1 MKTAVIGIGAIAPLH
16 IKALQACGQEI
27 VALCDAEIE
36 KCHAANEKFEL
47 SAAVYTDYLEM
58 LDAVQPDVIHICTPH
73 YLHAE
78 MICAGLS
85 RNIHVLCEKPL
96 AISLAQLAQIEATVK
111 SSSAQLGICFQNRF
125 NPSVLYLKEY
135 FADKKIT
142 AAYAQLAWKRD
153 AAYYASGAWRG
164 KFATEGGGVMINQMI
179 HSLDLVQWFCGMP
192 DTVLAHV
199 SNNSLRDVVEVED
212 TAYGLFTLEDG
223 SRFVLSA
230 TNTASFSFPVSL
242 AFHAEKETAQL
253 VGDNIILNG
262 KFLTLDDGRPLFG
275 KAVWG
280 TGHKDLVADFYRCIR
295 EGEKFRIDF
304 YEASKAI
311 RLVLSMYR
319 SEGKEIKV
327 L

>member
-1 MKTAVIGIGAIAPLH
+1 MKAAVIGIGAIAPLH

-27 VALCDAEIE
+27 VALCDPEIE
-36 KCHAANEKFEL
+36 KCHAANEKFGL
-47 SAAVYTDYLEM
+47 CAAVYTDYLQM
-58 LDAVQPDVIHICTPH
+58 LDAVKPDVIHICTPH

-96 AISLAQLAQIEATVK
+96 AITLAQLDQIEEAVK
-111 SSSAQLGICFQNRF
+111 SSSAQLGVCFQNRF

-142 AAYAQLAWKRD
+142 AAYAQLTWKRD

-164 KFATEGGGVMINQMI
+164 KIATEGGGVMINQAI

-192 DTVLAHV
+192 ETVLAHI
-199 SNNSLRDVVEVED
+199 SNNSLRDVIEVED
-212 TAYGLFTLEDG
+212 TAYGLFENADG
-223 SRFVLSA
+223 SRFVVNA
-230 TNTASFSFPVSL
+230 TNAATFSFPVSL
-242 AFHAEKETAQL
+242 AFHAEKDTAQL
-253 VGDNIILNG
+253 IGDNIILNG
-262 KFLTLDDGRPLFG
+262 KFLTMHDGQPLFG

-280 TGHKDLVADFYRCIR
+280 TGHRDLIDSFYTCIASGDPFSIGF
-295 EGEKFRIDF
+295 E
-304 YEASKAI
+304 EASHAV
-311 RLVLSMYR
+311 RLLLSMYA
-319 SEGKEIKV
+319 SSGEKIQV